1 MSSAVEKASPATE
14 AARLQLNGK
23 ELELPVVVGVEQERG
38 IDISKL
44 LATTGCVTL
53 DEGYANTGATVSK
66 ITFLDGDR
74 GILRYRGYGIEE
86 LAGNCD
92 FLEVA
97 HLLIYGELPTEA
109 QLATFRGTIL
119 RHTMLH
125 EEMRKFY
132 GGFPRDAHPMAILSA
147 AVSALSTFY
156 QDSLDPGD
164 PRQVEVSIHRLLA
177 KLPTIAAYSHKK
189 SIGQPFVYPQ
199 NDLSYCANFLQMMF
213 AVPCEP
219 YEVDPDAVAAL
230 NLLLI
235 VHADHE
241 QNCSTSTVRMV
252 GSSNANL
259 FASISAGICALWGPL
274 HGGANEAVVLML
286 EKILADGGDV
296 KKSVEMAKD
305 KRSNFRL
312 MGFGHRVY
320 KNFDPRCTIIKS
332 ACDKL
337 LAKMAIR
344 DPLFDI
350 AQELEQVA
358 LHDEYFIERKLYPN
372 VDFYSGV
379 IYRALGIPVGMFT
392 VLFAIGR
399 LPGWIAHWV
408 EMHQNP
414 QKRICRPRQIYTG
427 PAKRPLVPL
436 ASRK

>member
-1 MSSAVEKASPATE
+1 MPSAMETNSPPTE
-14 AARLQLNGK
+14 VARVQLNGK
-23 ELELPVVVGVEQERG
+23 SLELPIAVGTEQERG

-53 DEGYANTGATVSK
+53 DEGYANTGATTSN
-66 ITFLDGDR
+66 ITFLDGER
-74 GILRYRGYGIEE
+74 GILRYRGYGIED
-86 LAGNCD
+86 LAANCD

-97 HLLIYGELPTEA
+97 HLLIYGELPTET
-109 QLATFRGTIL
+109 QLQDFRDIIL

-125 EEMRKFY
+125 EEMRKFF

-156 QDSLDPGD
+156 QDSLDPND

-286 EKILADGGDV
+286 EKILADGGNV
-296 KKSVEMAKD
+296 KKSVELAKD
-305 KRSNFRL
+305 KKSNFRL

-320 KNFDPRCTIIKS
+320 KNFDPRAKIIKK
-332 ACDKL
+332 AADDV
-337 LAKMAIR
+337 LAKLGVN
-344 DPLFDI
+344 DPTLEI
-350 AQELEQVA
+350 AMKLEEIA
-358 LHDEYFIERKLYPN
+358 LKDPYFVERKLYPN
-372 VDFYSGV
+372 VDFYSGI
-379 IYRALGIPVGMFT
+379 IYRALGIPVDMFT
-392 VLFAIGR
+392 VMFAIGR
-399 LPGWIAHWV
+399 LPGWIAQWK
-408 EMHQNP
+408 ELRENKEP
-414 QKRICRPRQIYTG
+414 IGRPRQIYTG
-427 PAKRPLVPL
+427 QNLREYVPIAKR
-436 ASRK
+436 